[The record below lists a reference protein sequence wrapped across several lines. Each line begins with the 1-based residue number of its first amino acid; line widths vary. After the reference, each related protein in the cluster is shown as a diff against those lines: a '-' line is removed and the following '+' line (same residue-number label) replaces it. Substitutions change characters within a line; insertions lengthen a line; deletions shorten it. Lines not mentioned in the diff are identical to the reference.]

1 MTLAEQVYAQAV
13 LLTGTDGY
21 SQSLLQL
28 LCQSAVSALTARM
41 REGIEPEDCKAE
53 FVAAASLYAL
63 AALSEGD
70 EMKSMEQL
78 QIGDVTMRRGQG
90 SVAARCLRNQAE
102 HILFPYLQDTVVL
115 RRV

>member
-1 MTLAEQVYAQAV
+1 MTLEEQVYAQAV

-21 SQSLLQL
+21 SAALLQL
-28 LCQSAVSALTARM
+28 LCKSAVSALTARM
-41 REGIEPEDCKAE
+41 REGIGPDDCKAE

-70 EMKSMEQL
+70 EMKNMEQVRM
-78 QIGDVTMRRGQG
+78 GDVTMQRGSG

-102 HILFPYLQDTVVL
+102 RIMYPYLQDLTIL
-115 RRV
+115 RRI